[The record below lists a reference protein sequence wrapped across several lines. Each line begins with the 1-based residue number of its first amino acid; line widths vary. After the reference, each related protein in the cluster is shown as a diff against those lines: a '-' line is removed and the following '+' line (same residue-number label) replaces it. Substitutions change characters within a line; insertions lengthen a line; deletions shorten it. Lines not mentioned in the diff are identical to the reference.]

1 MQKNKTALAIVAL
14 CASLGGA
21 ATGHAQSSVQING
34 LVDVYAGS
42 IKRIGDGERKA
53 VVNSSGMTTSWF
65 GFSGSEDLGSGW
77 KANFMLNAFF
87 QPDSGIPGR
96 FANDTFFSRDA
107 FVGLSGGF
115 GEVKLGRFKA
125 PNFLPSVFGNPLGD
139 SFAFSP
145 LIVHK
150 NVPLFNASQWQST
163 TPADTG
169 WANQIGYTTPNMGGF
184 QANLQYQ
191 FGEQA
196 DDNSKKN
203 IGANFF
209 YSLGALRL
217 TGYWERDQIRNPAP
231 NEWLG
236 TTKKDWMLATS
247 YDFKVVKPYL
257 SYGQNEAD
265 NAPGKAKTLQLG
277 AAIPL
282 GAGKVLASW
291 AKTELT
297 ALDANRKT
305 FTIGYDHDLSK
316 RTDVYA
322 MLMNDKMTGQTSGNS
337 FGVGI
342 RHRF

>member
-1 MQKNKTALAIVAL
+1 MQLTKMALSMAAL
-14 CASLGGA
+14 SLGIGA
-21 ATGHAQSSVQING
+21 TAHAQSSVQING

-42 IKRIGDGERKA
+42 LKRVGDDDRKA
-53 VVNSSGMTTSWF
+53 VLNSSGMTTSWF
-65 GFSGSEDLGSGW
+65 GFSGSEDLGGGL

-87 QPDSGIPGR
+87 QPDSGTPGR
-96 FANDTFFSRDA
+96 FVNDTFFSRDA
-107 FVGLSGGF
+107 FVGLAGGF

-125 PNFLPSVFGNPLGD
+125 PNFLPSVFANPLGD

-150 NVPLFNASQWQST
+150 NVPLFNASRWQST

-184 QANLQYQ
+184 QANVQYQ

-196 DDNSKKN
+196 GDTGKN
-203 IGANFF
+203 NVGVNFF
-209 YSLGALRL
+209 YTQDALRL
-217 TGYWERDQIRNPAP
+217 TGYWERDQIRNPSP

-236 TTKKDWMLATS
+236 TTKKDWMLAGS

-257 SYGQNEAD
+257 SYGQSEAD
-265 NAPGKAKTLQLG
+265 DAPGKAKTLQLG
-277 AAIPL
+277 VSVPL

-291 AKTELT
+291 AKTELS
-297 ALDANRKT
+297 ALDVDRKT
-305 FTIGYDHDLSK
+305 LTVGYDYDLSK

-322 MLMNDKMTGQTSGNS
+322 MLMNDKMTSQTSGTS

>member
-1 MQKNKTALAIVAL
+1 MQKSRNILTIAMLCLGVA
-14 CASLGGA
+14 AP
-21 ATGHAQSSVQING
+21 AQSSVQING

-42 IKRIGDGERKA
+42 LKRVGDAQRKA
-53 VVNSSGMTTSWF
+53 VLNSSGMTTSWF
-65 GFSGSEDLGSGW
+65 GFSGSEDLGAGL

-87 QPDSGIPGR
+87 QPDSGTPGR
-96 FANDTFFSRDA
+96 FVNDTFFSRDA

-115 GEVKLGRFKA
+115 GEVKLGRFKS
-125 PNFLPSVFGNPLGD
+125 PNFLPSVFANPLGD
-139 SFAFSP
+139 SFTFSP

-150 NVPLFNASQWQST
+150 NVPLLNSSQWQAT

-169 WANQIGYTTPNMGGF
+169 WANQIGYTTPNVNGF

-191 FGEQA
+191 FGEQPGE
-196 DDNSKKN
+196 SGKN
-203 IGANFF
+203 NVGLNFF
-209 YSLGALRL
+209 YTRDALRL

-236 TTKKDWMLATS
+236 TSKKDWMLAGS
-247 YDFKVVKPYL
+247 YDFKVLKSYV
-257 SYGQNEAD
+257 SYGQSEAD

-277 AAIPL
+277 AAVPL
-282 GAGKVLASW
+282 GAGKLLASW
-291 AKTELT
+291 AKTELNARDVDRT
-297 ALDANRKT
+297 T

-322 MLMNDKMTGQTSGNS
+322 MLMNDKMTRQTSGTS